1 MDIQAAYNEWSS
13 TYDSDTNATRDLDQV
28 VTECVLGKLW
38 FESIIEIGCGT
49 GKNTRL
55 LSRVGAR
62 VHALDFSEGMLAK
75 AQRKL
80 EQLPNVIFSVA
91 DITKG
96 WPCAER
102 SATLVTCNL
111 VLEHVQDLSPV
122 FSEATRVLAKGGWFF
137 ICELHP
143 FRQYQG
149 TVANYSSGD
158 QMTQITAFVHHISDF
173 LDSARNYGFRLKT
186 LQEWW
191 HEKDEGK
198 LPRLVSFLFE
208 RAEQEERKSL
218 NQ

>member
-1 MDIQAAYNEWSS
+1 MDIQDAYNEWSS

-28 VTECVLGKLW
+28 VTECVLGKSH

-49 GKNTRL
+49 GKNTVL
-55 LSRVGAR
+55 LSRLGGR
-62 VHALDFSEGMLAK
+62 VHAIDFSEGMLAK

-102 SATLVTCNL
+102 SAMLVTCNL

-158 QMTQITAFVHHISDF
+158 QMTQILAFVHHISDF

-191 HEKDEGK
+191 HEKDDGK

-208 RAEQEERKSL
+208 RADYAPTL
-218 NQ
+218 YP